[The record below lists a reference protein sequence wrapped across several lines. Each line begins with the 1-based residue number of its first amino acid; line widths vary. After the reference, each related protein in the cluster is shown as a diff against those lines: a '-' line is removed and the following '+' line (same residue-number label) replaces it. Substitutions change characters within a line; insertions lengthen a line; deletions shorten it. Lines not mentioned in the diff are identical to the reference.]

1 MEKRGLQIAEQ
12 FRYLQKDYKGD
23 FSAEVLPNDRAA
35 DGDRRSAMNLT
46 GSYTATQPSWRT

>member
-23 FSAEVLPNDRAA
+23 FSAEVLPMIVQRTAIAA
-35 DGDRRSAMNLT
+35 RR
-46 GSYTATQPSWRT
+46 